1 MEVKI
6 HIYFIRWNAVS
17 RKVDNILI
25 ILFTDDF
32 KNFQDCQS
40 LKKGENEKEI
50 IHLKVILKKISYWF
64 VYAYANITNVIWYQS
79 VIFTLIF

>member
-1 MEVKI
+1 MRFLFFVIGRKYMEVKI

-25 ILFTDDF
+25 ILFTDDL

-40 LKKGENEKEI
+40 LKKKGRKWKRNNTLESN
-50 IHLKVILKKISYWF
+50 LKKKIPIDLF
-64 VYAYANITNVIWYQS
+64 MHMQI
-79 VIFTLIF
+79 

>member
-1 MEVKI
+1 MRFLFFVIGRKYMDVKI

-25 ILFTDDF
+25 ILFTDDL

-40 LKKGENEKEI
+40 LKKKGENEKEI
-50 IHLKVILKKISYWF
+50 IHLKVI
-64 VYAYANITNVIWYQS
+64 
-79 VIFTLIF
+79 

>member
-50 IHLKVILKKISYWF
+50 IHLKVI
-64 VYAYANITNVIWYQS
+64 
-79 VIFTLIF
+79 

>member
-1 MEVKI
+1 MRFLFFVIGRKYMEVKI

-40 LKKGENEKEI
+40 LKKGRKWKRNNTLESNFKKEFPI
-50 IHLKVILKKISYWF
+50 DLFMHMQI
-64 VYAYANITNVIWYQS
+64 
-79 VIFTLIF
+79 

>member
-1 MEVKI
+1 MRFLFFVIGRKYMEVKI
-6 HIYFIRWNAVS
+6 HIYFIRWNTVS
-17 RKVDNILI
+17 RKVANILI

-50 IHLKVILKKISYWF
+50 IHLKVILKKNF
-64 VYAYANITNVIWYQS
+64 L
-79 VIFTLIF
+79 LICLCICKYN